1 MCSNSQH
8 AASPASTPC
17 VQTPSMQ
24 HPPLQHHVF
33 KFPASRFNSMCSTLS
48 VCIAVMGTPHMH
60 IHMHMHYPC
69 VQLSPADL
77 SVHIAVIRTPHMR
90 PPRWHNPWHAGS
102 FVKLGALAMTE
113 FDVVIVL
120 DIDCVVLRN
129 IDHLSR
135 APTPSF
141 AYQVIGRDVLV
152 MTGII
157 IPSHACRCLADT
169 RTHYCT
175 HALGVCMCVH
185 VCICVHACM
194 RACVHASMRPCV
206 HL

>member
-1 MCSNSQH
+1 
-8 AASPASTPC
+8 
-17 VQTPSMQ
+17 
-24 HPPLQHHVF
+24 
-33 KFPASRFNSMCSTLS
+33 
-48 VCIAVMGTPHMH
+48 MH
-60 IHMHMHYPC
+60 LHYPC

-77 SVHIAVIRTPHMR
+77 SVHIAVIGTPHMR

-141 AYQVIGRDVLV
+141 AYQVIGRDDLA
-152 MTGII
+152 MTGSI

-185 VCICVHACM
+185 VCICVHACV